1 VHQDHRHAYLA
12 GAQSVTDRR
21 YNWALIARKYNY
33 LIQKVSATKRQ
44 SPKGGLHSQLS
55 QLPPAELRQH

>member
-1 VHQDHRHAYLA
+1 
-12 GAQSVTDRR
+12 VTDRR

-33 LIQKVSATKRQ
+33 LIQKVSATERQ

-55 QLPPAELRQH
+55 QLPPAELGQHQLG